1 LPAPKDEFLTGLDLL
16 LSEQGYAAERV
27 ARYAYVFY
35 LDHSFDDP
43 KLERVV
49 DFLKGMDAGPEF
61 ELSEEEFKKFLA
73 DNL

>member
-1 LPAPKDEFLTGLDLL
+1 MLSLKDEFIAGLGLL
-16 LSEQGYAAERV
+16 LSEHGYAADKV

-61 ELSEEEFKKFLA
+61 ELSEKEFKKFLT

>member
-1 LPAPKDEFLTGLDLL
+1 MPLLKDEFLNGLNLL
-16 LSEQGYAAERV
+16 LSEQGYAVEKV
-27 ARYAYVFY
+27 ARYAYMFY

-61 ELSEEEFKKFLA
+61 ELSEDEFKKFLA